1 LNNKIAEVSFQPKNI
16 NALDQLIKKSRGEI
30 TFVAGATD
38 IMVQKEKWDTVTTF
52 IDMSKVVELS
62 QGIAVGKARIKI
74 GAAVPLSLLIQHPV
88 IQEKFPI
95 LIAALKQIGSVQIQN
110 RATLGGNIANASPAG
125 DSLPVLNV
133 LNAQLLIGPRF
144 NGEFERC
151 TISELMVGP
160 GETSLKNN
168 RYLAYIV
175 IPFPG
180 AENLFWYYRK
190 VGQREALAISKLSLA
205 VLGWYKNRI
214 IENIRISAGAVSPQ
228 VRRAANTE
236 KLLAKQI
243 LNPSLIEKAKF
254 SLADEISPITDI
266 RSTKN
271 YRRATCGEL
280 LRDALFQLLNE

>member
-1 LNNKIAEVSFQPKNI
+1 MNNKIAEEYFQPKNI
-16 NALDQLIKKSRGEI
+16 NELDQLIKKSHSEI
-30 TFVAGATD
+30 TFIAGATD
-38 IMVQKEKWDTVTTF
+38 IMVQKEKWDTVATF
-52 IDMSKVVELS
+52 IDMSTVVELS
-62 QGIAVGKARIKI
+62 QGITVGKAGIKI
-74 GAAVPLSLLIQHPV
+74 GAAVPLSLLIQHPA

-133 LNAQLLIGPRF
+133 LEAHLLIGPRF

-205 VLGWYKNRI
+205 VLGWCKNRI

-228 VRRAANTE
+228 VTRAFKTE
-236 KLLAKQI
+236 KLLVNQI
-243 LNPSLIEKAKF
+243 LNPPLIEKAKL
-254 SLADEISPITDI
+254 SMADEISPITDI

-271 YRRATCGEL
+271 YRRAICGEL